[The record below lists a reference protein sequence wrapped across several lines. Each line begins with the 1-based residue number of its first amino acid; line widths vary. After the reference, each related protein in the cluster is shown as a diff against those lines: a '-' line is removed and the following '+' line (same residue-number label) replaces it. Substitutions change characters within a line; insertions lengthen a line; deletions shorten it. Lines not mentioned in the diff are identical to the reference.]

1 MKAPDEIMAEYL
13 LKGGKMLSRACA
25 ECGSPL
31 FECKGRTCCVVCEY
45 PREAEPAPAETPVP
59 PAASPPAP
67 ERRAAG
73 SPAIQAALQETLIEL
88 CSRIQAEPDPNRCL
102 LLMRCLREGV
112 AALREIG

>member
-31 FECKGRTCCVVCEY
+31 FEYKGRTCCVVCEH
-45 PREAEPAPAETPVP
+45 PRDEEQPAEAPVP
-59 PAASPPAP
+59 PAAAP
-67 ERRAAG
+67 HAGERRAAEN
-73 SPAIQAALQETLIEL
+73 PAIEVALQETLIEL
-88 CSRIQAEPDPNRCL
+88 CRRIQAEPDPNRCL
-102 LLMRCLREGV
+102 LLMQCLREGI